1 MSAPYPPPVAVDPA
15 VTSGPADAGPAD
27 AGAADSRPA
36 DVGPADAGSAV
47 PGAGL
52 IGAVLTGAE
61 TVATELPT
69 ARRST
74 WRAMRRD
81 PLTVV
86 SMAITGLLL
95 VVAIAAP
102 LIADYPASYGVQVLS
117 APSGTYFFGT
127 DALGRDVFAEVV
139 WGSRQS
145 IVVAIAAS
153 AIAIVVGTLLAVVGS
168 YFRRLDSLV
177 GVIVDLTLALPV
189 LPLMILVA
197 ALAGPSTTTIILVIA
212 AFSWPEVTRVV
223 RAQAIT
229 VVRQPYV
236 DAARLMTS
244 SPLWI
249 IVRHLIPA
257 VLPIVVVSV
266 VLTASRAVL
275 SAAGLAFLGLGDPQ
289 TWSWGRILFE
299 AQQAGAMSSA
309 WWLTLFPSLAIML
322 LVLAATLLSIGY
334 NDARNPR
341 LRSGAL
347 ATRRSRKKIRT

>member
-1 MSAPYPPPVAVDPA
+1 MTAPVPTGTTPEPA
-15 VTSGPADAGPAD
+15 
-27 AGAADSRPA
+27 AATGL
-36 DVGPADAGSAV
+36 VL
-47 PGAGL
+47 PGA
-52 IGAVLTGAE
+52 GAE
-61 TVATELPT
+61 TVATEIPT
-69 ARRST
+69 AGRAT
-74 WRAMRRD
+74 WRSMRRD

-86 SMAITGLLL
+86 SMAVTALLLL
-95 VVAIAAP
+95 VAVLAP

-117 APSGTYFFGT
+117 PPSATYWFGT

-145 IVVAIAAS
+145 IVVAVAAS
-153 AIAIVVGTLLAVVGS
+153 AIAIVIGTLLAVVGS
-168 YFRRLDSLV
+168 YVTRLDSLV
-177 GVIVDLTLALPV
+177 GVVVDLTLALPV

-223 RAQAIT
+223 RASAIT

-244 SPLWI
+244 SSRWI
-249 IVRHLIPA
+249 IGRHLIPA
-257 VLPIVVVSV
+257 VVPVVVVSV

-309 WWLTLFPSLAIML
+309 WWLTLFPSLAILL
-322 LVLAATLLSIGY
+322 LVLSATLLSIGY

-341 LRSGAL
+341 LRG
-347 ATRRSRKKIRT
+347 TRRARRRTRR